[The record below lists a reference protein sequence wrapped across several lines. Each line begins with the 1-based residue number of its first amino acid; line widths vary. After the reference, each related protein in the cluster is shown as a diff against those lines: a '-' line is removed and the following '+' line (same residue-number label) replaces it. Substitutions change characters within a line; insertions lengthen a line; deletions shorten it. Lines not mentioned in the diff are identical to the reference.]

1 MKGDCADD
9 GRGRRRWPSTPT
21 MAEHNDD
28 GEHANNGRGRQ
39 RRAIA
44 LTMGAAADEWR

>member
-1 MKGDCADD
+1 
-9 GRGRRRWPSTPT
+9 

-44 LTMGAAADEWR
+44 PKMGAAADEWR